1 MKENILKIHQTEK
14 IEMELLIDEKKH
26 LYETKI
32 VAKIVYQYKFC
43 YFSNKAKTED
53 KLSVTNDPKN

>member
-1 MKENILKIHQTEK
+1 MK
-14 IEMELLIDEKKH
+14 KKH